1 MKLLPDSP
9 LFPTGP
15 EHYKD
20 WAGLDSGSLAAVLAE
35 LARSQDHLFVVLAPN
50 SSRAQHLA
58 ELFNENFKKYAEVSD
73 DIRNAGPKAE

>member
-20 WAGLDSGSLAAVLAE
+20 WAGLNAGSMAAVLAE
-35 LARSQDHLFVVLAPN
+35 LARSELA
-50 SSRAQHLA
+50 RAQALA
-58 ELFNENFKKYAEVSD
+58 DRNVVSVETST
-73 DIRNAGPKAE
+73 RPAARPRPANTRSLRPAH